1 MFGSIGMPEL
11 LILLIPLLFWIA
23 VTAAIVWGLVT
34 VNRIRRAQEAM
45 AATLAAIEAEL
56 RRDRVE

>member
-1 MFGSIGMPEL
+1 MSEL
-11 LILLIPLLFWIA
+11 LILLVPLAFWIA
-23 VTAAIVWGLVT
+23 VTAAVVWGLVT

-45 AATLAAIEAEL
+45 AATLKSIEAEL